1 MVSQICLMIRSSLFH
16 YTSCLLFIAGGGWWA
31 LANNARLYFEDDY
44 SSKRI
49 GSWCAVDRKPQWLKI
64 DLGQMKT
71 ITGIATQGYKLKVII
86 ALYTSTV
93 NKKALF

>member
-1 MVSQICLMIRSSLFH
+1 MIRSSLFH

-31 LANNARLYFEDDY
+31 LASNARLYFEDDY

-49 GSWCAVDRKPQWLKI
+49 GSWCAVDRNPQWLKI

-86 ALYTSTV
+86 TLYTYTV

>member
-1 MVSQICLMIRSSLFH
+1 MLFV
-16 YTSCLLFIAGGGWWA
+16 AGGGWWA
-31 LANNARLYFEDDY
+31 LASNARLYFEDDY

-49 GSWCAVDRKPQWLKI
+49 GSWCAVDRNPQWLKI

-71 ITGIATQGYKLKVII
+71 ITAIATQGYKLKVII
-86 ALYTSTV
+86 TLYTYTV

>member
-1 MVSQICLMIRSSLFH
+1 MIRSSLFH

-31 LANNARLYFEDDY
+31 LASNARLYFEDDY

-49 GSWCAVDRKPQWLKI
+49 GSWCAVDRNSQWLKI

-86 ALYTSTV
+86 ALYTYTV